1 MAARDPEFPQKGME
15 REAVYQ
21 PEEAALELTGLREAV
36 QAPARLPA
44 GAAQAPAR
52 LPAEAAL
59 APARLPAEAALAPA
73 RLAGTALASSRRETA
88 APFRRGMAP
97 VIPRI
102 HRITYR

>member
-1 MAARDPEFPQKGME
+1 MAARDPAFPQKGME
-15 REAVYQ
+15 REAVCQ

-44 GAAQAPAR
+44 GAAQ
-52 LPAEAAL
+52 